1 MTMENKNT
9 RYFIEID
16 LDTLEVIRVGYDQK
30 DKLNKGHQT
39 DAGIHRLFLSA
50 GQYRKFVN
58 RCEDDLQSVL
68 DA

>member
-1 MTMENKNT
+1 MSIENKNT

-16 LDTLEVIRVGYDQK
+16 CATLEIIRVGSDHKEY
-30 DKLNKGHQT
+30 LNRGHQ
-39 DAGIHRLFLSA
+39 DDPGIHRLFLSA
-50 GQYRKFVN
+50 GQYSKFVS